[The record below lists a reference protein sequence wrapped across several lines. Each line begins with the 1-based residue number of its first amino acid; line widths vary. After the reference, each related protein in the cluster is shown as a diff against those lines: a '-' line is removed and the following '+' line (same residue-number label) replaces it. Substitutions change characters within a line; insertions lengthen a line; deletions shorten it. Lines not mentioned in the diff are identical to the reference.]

1 MSSILNYEDLLAWQ
15 KAMDLT
21 VRVYR
26 LTEAFPRR
34 EWYGLAHQMR
44 KSAVSVPSNIA
55 EGHRQR
61 RGAYVRHLWI
71 ALGSHGE
78 LSTQCDVAFRLQY
91 LVDPEKDDLKRLL
104 GEVGRLTRG
113 LLKAVDNSSS

>member
-1 MSSILNYEDLLAWQ
+1 MPPIVNYEDLHAWQ
-15 KAMDLT
+15 KAMDLA
-21 VRVYR
+21 VLVYR
-26 LTEAFPRR
+26 LTEGFPRR

-61 RGAYVRHLWI
+61 HGAYVRHLWI
-71 ALGSHGE
+71 SLGSHGE
-78 LSTQCDVAFRLQY
+78 LSTQSEVAFRLQY
-91 LVDPEKDDLKRLL
+91 VVDAKKVELKQLL

-113 LLKAVDNSSS
+113 LLNAVDTGR